1 MPLQIMVFCICS
13 KSKIKLTQPRN
24 QVAQNDYPKEAS
36 WAGDRIIERRRVNT
50 SLRPICASKCNG
62 SGLQMKRNGGTI
74 DVFGAA
80 FPQGKR
86 IE

>member
-1 MPLQIMVFCICS
+1 LTAQHRPQTTQSSIELF
-13 KSKIKLTQPRN
+13 KILI
-24 QVAQNDYPKEAS
+24 AQNDYPKEAS

-50 SLRPICASKCNG
+50 LLRPICASKCNG